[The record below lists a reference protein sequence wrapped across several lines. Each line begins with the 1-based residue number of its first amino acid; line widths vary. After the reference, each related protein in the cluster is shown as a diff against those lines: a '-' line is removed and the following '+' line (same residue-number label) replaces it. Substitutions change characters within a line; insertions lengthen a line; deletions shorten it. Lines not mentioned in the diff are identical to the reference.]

1 MPQVKL
7 NLKKSLFNDA
17 YYPYLLDYSNRYEV
31 YYGGAG
37 SGKSVFIAQKLV
49 LKACSRKRKVLVI
62 RKVGTTLKDSV
73 FQLILDTLSKWQLL
87 SMCKVNLSTYTI
99 TLPNESMF
107 LFKGMDDSEKI
118 KSITDITD
126 IWCEEATELIED
138 DYAQLDLRLR
148 AMAGDLQL
156 IVSFNPIS
164 KVNWVYKKWFANS
177 EQQLASCASAQH
189 NPTLENTMILRTTY
203 KDNRFLPPEYIA
215 ALEEKMV
222 SNPTYYRIYALG
234 EFASLDK
241 LVFHNWKKQDF
252 NHTEIEG
259 KMLIGLDFGFVND
272 ISALVA
278 SILDEENKRI
288 YIFQEYGATN
298 KTNEELANII
308 VSLGFAKSNIIADA
322 AEPKSIEEIKR
333 KGVPR
338 IKACVKGP
346 DSILHGIQR
355 LQQYEFIVHPSCE
368 GIITELE
375 NYSWLKD
382 KKTNEYINKPIDSF
396 NHYIDALRYSLQCAD
411 TKKLTTLNKATLSL

>member
-164 KVNWVYKKWFANS
+164 KVNWVYKKWF
-177 EQQLASCASAQH
+177 ED

-252 NHTEIEG
+252 NHAEIEG

-322 AEPKSIEEIKR
+322 AEPKSIEEIRR

-338 IKACVKGP
+338 IKPCVKGP